1 LRTSTPGGSIGS
13 GADGAGTDRPH
24 AATQSSDSRTSRF
37 AVLLA
42 VLVGLSACA
51 PRPLL
56 ERAIR
61 SRGGP
66 LHTVVRRVEA
76 NVRVGFPGTWHWRS
90 VFMLPDRYAW
100 SLETNTDPYHYL
112 FDGRTVRAFIGG
124 RLVAVDDAP
133 SSPLRSHARLTAVV
147 NLDALRLPGVSVAE
161 LAPDELPPGTV
172 AGLRVAF
179 ASDGAQYRLGFDRDA
194 LLTLVTGP
202 VDLTPFGRGEMT
214 VRFADFRSVRGMR
227 MPFRASWALGET
239 PLAEERAVA
248 VCPNVAGLTEDAFRD
263 PAALPTCD

>member
-1 LRTSTPGGSIGS
+1 MLT
-13 GADGAGTDRPH
+13 AALAG
-24 AATQSSDSRTSRF
+24 
-37 AVLLA
+37 LA
-42 VLVGLSACA
+42 ACA
-51 PRPLL
+51 HRPLL

-66 LHTVVRRVEA
+66 LRTVVRQVEA
-76 NVRVGFPGTWHWRS
+76 DVRVGFPATWHWRS

-100 SLETNTDPYHYL
+100 SLETNTNPYHYL

-133 SSPLRSHARLTAVV
+133 GAPLRSHARLTAVV

-172 AGLRVAF
+172 AGLRVVF

-194 LLTLVTGP
+194 LLTVVTGP
-202 VDLTPFGRGEMT
+202 VDLTPYGRGEVT

-227 MPFRASWALGET
+227 MPFRVSWAFGET
-239 PLAEERAVA
+239 LLAEERAVA
-248 VCPNVAGLTEDAFRD
+248 VCPNVAGLTDDSFRD
-263 PAALPTCD
+263 PSLLPGCGGAEP